1 MQSPTNITQALDQLK
16 HEIQNGLTNLNNKD
30 RELLAIGNE
39 RQTLL
44 NEIQRSENEIKQKEI
59 ELQKSKTELQQIK
72 NKIPELDRNHRRL
85 AEEVTKIRL
94 ENNKKSLDLTRI
106 QREYSEAVK
115 NMGKK

>member
-1 MQSPTNITQALDQLK
+1 MQTSTNIGQALDQLK
-16 HEIQNGLTNLNNKD
+16 REIQSGLTELNNKD

-39 RQTLL
+39 KQIIL
-44 NEIQRSENEIKQKEI
+44 NEIQKNEIEIKQKEI
-59 ELQKSKTELQQIK
+59 ELQKFKNELQQKK

-115 NMGKK
+115 KMGKK